1 MTPSPSSG
9 DEQEDEDESSIPSL
23 SDPITPDLPANG
35 HGQIVYSE
43 VTEDDGDED
52 HEILLTPFEVI
63 CLKTGRF
70 LRSKMGQEI
79 CLLVCFVVGCL
90 LSPFVTSQIAPPT
103 VHRATPAATPFF
115 GNSPLWVDD
124 YYSGDVFAAFQ
135 VSHVINYS
143 SCHSTLNLYRAT
155 CVYNLLCSH

>member
-9 DEQEDEDESSIPSL
+9 DEQEDEEESSIPTQP
-23 SDPITPDLPANG
+23 SDSSSDLPSNG
-35 HGQIVYSE
+35 HIVYSE
-43 VTEDDGDED
+43 VAEVAE
-52 HEILLTPFEVI
+52 ENEELLLLTPFEVI

-70 LRSKMGQEI
+70 LRSKMGQEL
-79 CLLVCFVVGCL
+79 CLLAFFVVGCL

-103 VHRATPAATPFF
+103 VHRATPPATPFF

-135 VSHVINYS
+135 VSLPHQIFMRVIIR
-143 SCHSTLNLYRAT
+143 LVWPLR
-155 CVYNLLCSH
+155 